1 MTPETTFC
9 SECGRPTPTGELARF
24 GDRLIC
30 GYCKDAYAQ
39 KLREGVPA
47 QNVVR
52 YGGFWIRFVAYFI
65 DSIIVSIGGSVIQL
79 AIFGLPTVAAPDPN
93 NPFGPL
99 MALMPQLV
107 GRMAVGTVL
116 SLVYFVLFWWK
127 LGASPGMLAF
137 GLRVVRPTGAPIGL
151 GRCIGRYFAMLLNM
165 FTLYIGFIIAGFD
178 REKRGL
184 HDMICDTR
192 VIYTR
197 A

>member
-79 AIFGLPTVAAPDPN
+79 AIFGLPTVPAPDPN

-99 MALMPQLV
+99 MSLMPQLV

-116 SLVYFVLFWWK
+116 SLVYFTLFWWK
-127 LGASPGMLAF
+127 LGASPGMMAF

-151 GRCIGRYFAMLLNM
+151 GRAIGRYFAMLLNM

-192 VIYTR
+192 VIHTR

>member
-1 MTPETTFC
+1 
-9 SECGRPTPTGELARF
+9 TPTGELARF

-79 AIFGLPTVAAPDPN
+79 AIFGLPTVPAPDPN

-99 MALMPQLV
+99 MSLMPQLV

-116 SLVYFVLFWWK
+116 SLVYFTLFWWK
-127 LGASPGMLAF
+127 LGAS
-137 GLRVVRPTGAPIGL
+137 
-151 GRCIGRYFAMLLNM
+151 
-165 FTLYIGFIIAGFD
+165 
-178 REKRGL
+178 
-184 HDMICDTR
+184 
-192 VIYTR
+192 
-197 A
+197 